1 MPILFLNFQSL
12 VDHSEAEMN
21 LAVQEDT
28 SLFFKHRL
36 SPPSWGLSF
45 LVAKLLV
52 ECIKIRD
59 AEQAWLAI
67 W

>member
-1 MPILFLNFQSL
+1 
-12 VDHSEAEMN
+12 MN

-28 SLFFKHRL
+28 SFFHT
-36 SPPSWGLSF
+36 SPFTPLLGLSF

-67 W
+67 WWKKEIACPLL

>member
-21 LAVQEDT
+21 LAVQED
-28 SLFFKHRL
+28 LFFTHRF